1 MTFSKTQ
8 QRYLQRHALSGPW
21 TLEGVQGDKYRG
33 AVVIPALAEG
43 EVLWATLNTLLSQS
57 GGWPDDWLVVVVINA
72 REDSDAQQVDSNLK
86 DLEQLRRGRFAPAPV
101 SWVDASGGGCRLSIK
116 RGGVGMARKLGCDL
130 VLPYLA
136 DKGLLV
142 HLDADCRVEDTYLT
156 VIEDYFTRHEG
167 GGVLPYCHPLPTTQ
181 PFRAAMICY
190 ELYLRCHRQGLQWA
204 GSPYAY
210 HAIGSTMVSTAEA
223 YVKAGGM
230 NCRQAGEDFY
240 FLQQVAK
247 ISDVDYLEGTV
258 VWPSSRISQR
268 TPFGTGQVIAASEE
282 DTLQQLYHPATYAV
296 LRDWLRTATEH
307 PQETSQQL
315 LERAAAIDTVLHNFL
330 LKEGFAERWRQ
341 LCRTHGTIERRL
353 RAFHEW
359 FDGLKSLRCIHALG
373 ETYPVAPAVEQVPRL
388 FELWGWDAC
397 CDLEEALI
405 QLRRQDLSWLAEGD
419 AAFLLD

>member
-8 QRYLQRHALSGPW
+8 QRYLKRHALSGPW

-57 GGWPDDWLVVVVINA
+57 GGWPDGWLVVAVINA

-230 NCRQAGEDFY
+230 NCREAGEDFY

-282 DTLQQLYHPATYAV
+282 DTLQQLYHPATYVV

-330 LKEGFAERWRQ
+330 LKEGFAERWGQ